1 MNKSD
6 WEIYRDM
13 VLREC
18 VEGDT
23 PLHSH
28 SEEKEMKTPKCL
40 TTLKITNNDRMDS
53 LIRVLTSEGYILIIE
68 RKESYTG
75 AYYLVGVCQEVE

>member
-13 VLREC
+13 VLKEC
-18 VEGDT
+18 IMSDT

-28 SEEKEMKTPKCL
+28 GEKSQAPKVL

-75 AYYLVGVCQEVE
+75 AYYLVGVCKEVE